1 MSTGLE
7 ISTLAAQLHALE
19 QQRQRRTLSA
29 EEATRR
35 QLLLSELIAQ
45 LHKTPGDE
53 RRKHLRIPADLEV
66 RFRLGGATITCRAS
80 ELSCGGIGLR
90 GHLWIIED
98 QELVVE
104 NLRVGHRDYPM
115 AVRAKVVWKV
125 SDEYRRPGAGV
136 AFLDVDE
143 AGRRQINAV
152 FEHLFLLYLE
162 RLAA

>member
-1 MSTGLE
+1 MSTGSE
-7 ISTLAAQLHALE
+7 IGRLAAELHTLE
-19 QQRQRRTLSA
+19 RQRQQRTLGD
-29 EEATRR
+29 EGATRR

-45 LHKTPGDE
+45 LHKTSGGE
-53 RRKHLRIPADLEV
+53 RRKHLRIPAELEA
-66 RFRLGGATITCRAS
+66 RFRLGTATITCHAS

-115 AVRAKVVWKV
+115 SVRAKVVWKI
-125 SDEYRRPGAGV
+125 SDEDRRPGAGV

-143 AGRRQINAV
+143 AGLRQINSV